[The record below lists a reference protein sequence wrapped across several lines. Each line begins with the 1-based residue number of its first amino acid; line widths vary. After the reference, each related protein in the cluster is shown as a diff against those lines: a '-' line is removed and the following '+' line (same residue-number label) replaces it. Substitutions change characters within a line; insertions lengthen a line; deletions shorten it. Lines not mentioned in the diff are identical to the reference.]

1 MREIIVLAALWG
13 TAILYLLLKV
23 PKEKQREAQIVFL
36 FSQSVGW
43 LYVYLQTLSGRMI
56 FPFREF
62 PDATKMSLT
71 LYYLFYPAVA
81 VWFILHY
88 PDQKRWPQKAAFY
101 IANALGI
108 QLIAWL
114 IAEYTD
120 LMEYKKYHWFLTFFL
135 NLSIIIVI
143 RIFHVWFRKG
153 LIRKE

>member
-13 TAILYLLLKV
+13 AAILYLLLKV
-23 PKEKQREAQIVFL
+23 PKGKRREAQMIFL

-43 LYVYLQTLSGRMI
+43 LYVYIQTLSGRMV

-71 LYYLFYPAVA
+71 LYYLFYPAIA
-81 VWFILHY
+81 VWFNLNY
-88 PDQKRWPQKAAFY
+88 PEQKRLWLKAAYF
-101 IANALGI
+101 IGSAFGI

-114 IAEYTD
+114 LAEYTD
-120 LMEYKKYHWFLTFFL
+120 LMEYRKYHWFLTFFI

-143 RIFHVWFRKG
+143 RIFYVWFRKG
-153 LIRKE
+153 LIRK